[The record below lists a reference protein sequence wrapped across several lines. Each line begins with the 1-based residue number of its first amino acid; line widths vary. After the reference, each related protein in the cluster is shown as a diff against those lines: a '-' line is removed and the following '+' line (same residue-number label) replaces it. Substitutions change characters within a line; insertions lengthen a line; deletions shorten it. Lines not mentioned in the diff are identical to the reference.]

1 MVMGHVLRYRLQP
14 LIKVYVATSSQVFFV
29 LIFRWKWWKHNA
41 IQLLQKFERPSQGF
55 SFSSDIVPFS
65 QSCNIF
71 KNSSWL
77 NFFFAFTFYIFF
89 IIPDCLVSRTTA
101 YPGFFQSSSASILT
115 PPWFYTICLVCKHSV
130 WSWFPLF
137 RIYTSWPFLRQGA
150 LGLMFSA
157 VWWKLVS
164 FYGVVSN
171 HFSVF

>member
-14 LIKVYVATSSQVFFV
+14 LIKVYVATSSQVFLF
-29 LIFRWKWWKHNA
+29 LFLDENGGSIM
-41 IQLLQKFERPSQGF
+41 
-55 SFSSDIVPFS
+55 PFS
-65 QSCNIF
+65 YCRNLKGLLRDLVFQVILYHF
-71 KNSSWL
+71 LKVATFL
-77 NFFFAFTFYIFF
+77 RIVADLIFFFAFTFYIFI

-164 FYGVVSN
+164 FYGVVAN